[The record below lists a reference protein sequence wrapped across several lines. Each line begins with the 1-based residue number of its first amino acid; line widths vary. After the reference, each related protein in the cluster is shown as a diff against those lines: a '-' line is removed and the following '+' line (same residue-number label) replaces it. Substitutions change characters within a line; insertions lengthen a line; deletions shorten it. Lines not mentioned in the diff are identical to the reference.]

1 MWTTVPV
8 KEKKEKKNSL
18 LTLTPYTDLK
28 HENIEYVSISTQD
41 TSENKNLQPL

>member
-8 KEKKEKKNSL
+8 KEEKEKRLLSLTNS
-18 LTLTPYTDLK
+18 TDLK
-28 HENIEYVSISTQD
+28 HEKIEYVSISTQD